1 MAKKDDENFET
12 SMKCWICDNTFLE
25 GNFTVKD
32 HCQVTGKYRSAV
44 VGVTVYHRQSKLKNS
59 NRVSQSKKL

>member
-44 VGVTVYHRQSKLKNS
+44 VGVTVISS
-59 NRVSQSKKL
+59 SV